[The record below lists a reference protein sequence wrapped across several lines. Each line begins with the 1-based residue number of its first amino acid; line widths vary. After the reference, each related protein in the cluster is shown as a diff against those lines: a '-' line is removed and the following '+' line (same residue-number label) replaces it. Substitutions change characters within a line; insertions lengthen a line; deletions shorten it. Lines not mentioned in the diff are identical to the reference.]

1 VFAAVVLGRDIHGAR
16 SKTAHR
22 RLVTAAI
29 KEVAEYLGNTPA
41 VCRSSYIDP
50 WIIDRFHAGETIAGT
65 IHDLERTAASWPELQ
80 PEAERTVLDLLS
92 EAVALAA

>member
-1 VFAAVVLGRDIHGAR
+1 VFAAVVLGRDIHAAR

-22 RLVTAAI
+22 RVVTAAI

-50 WIIDRFHAGETIAGT
+50 RIIDRFHAGDTIADT
-65 IHDLERTAASWPELQ
+65 IADLKRTAASWPEGQ
-80 PEAERTVLDLLS
+80 PQTERAVLDLLS
-92 EAVALAA
+92 EAVTLAA